1 MWTFSRV
8 AVQPRSTCSSP
19 HADNWLNKVCVLG
32 FLFFFWGWCSYKSRY
47 GCAIG
52 LIYSPRLL
60 HLCIGMTSAVLLW
73 GCMKGKKEAE
83 KGRPVETRLG
93 CLCCSPN
100 TNGWR
105 EDGELSRHG
114 VWKRAM
120 SSVEALTQLAHEQ
133 WLMSESVVSCLL
145 LFSSSESS
153 AFACLVS
160 SRARLFGRG
169 VNRCPLRN
177 FARLFLNHTWK
188 KKRTNLYIYAFSQSQ
203 M

>member
-1 MWTFSRV
+1 M
-8 AVQPRSTCSSP
+8 
-19 HADNWLNKVCVLG
+19 
-32 FLFFFWGWCSYKSRY
+32 
-47 GCAIG
+47 
-52 LIYSPRLL
+52 YSPRLL
-60 HLCIGMTSAVLLW
+60 HLCIGMTSGVLLW

-83 KGRPVETRLG
+83 NGRGRLVETRLG

-105 EDGELSRHG
+105 EDRELSRHG

-120 SSVEALTQLAHEQ
+120 LSVEVLTQLAREH
-133 WLMSESVVSCLL
+133 WLLSESLVSCLL

-160 SRARLFGRG
+160 SGVRLFGKG

-188 KKRTNLYIYAFSQSQ
+188 KTSMATFTFRLFVSDRWNTVIEQVAARCYGINSPMIHNIWIW
-203 M
+203 